1 MATRLKNIKSSAWL
15 KCTAYFL
22 AAICVFTATWNAVGA
37 LKTLSDYGIE
47 STLFRERA
55 EFIDTT
61 YFRWEIASAIDDLH
75 TVHLRN
81 SWEEDGLSKYH
92 TLEETK
98 QAVLEKFSAFLTDTM
113 ETAVARSKAESGV
126 YDSYENVTTADG
138 EAYDWTQDERARAYY
153 EGTHQTII
161 VEDFGVYLDLSTD
174 MTEADVEEL
183 VEQLY
188 KSQIA
193 MAKRNF
199 SENVAQATEQ
209 LHALVNFKYLIRHAE
224 TGEVFTN
231 LPNVQTADA
240 FFAQCGEEDWY
251 FGYTTEAGLV
261 RSSKSLLGN
270 LEKEVTDF
278 SSLSFFPKVEAL
290 CDEGYDVYVFVP
302 MPLEAVE
309 GDRLYEASVRF
320 TQESAGIEQQ
330 ILAAGIFTACALLL
344 AAYLLFVTGYVRET
358 AEVRLSPLDRLPP
371 DLHFL
376 LNGAVIGGVCFAAYE
391 ALYQIITGS
400 TAAQYTLRGVP
411 LLRLGI
417 AILGVAGFSALLEW
431 LTSVIKYNRAE
442 KPYFKST
449 LCYRL
454 LHGLL
459 RISRKGFRILR
470 NGWKRLRAWMQ
481 RLRRLIF
488 YRFRHLTRKAWMFVT
503 AYVGTHTMLCLLLA
517 LWIHD
522 GGELLILIGC
532 LCVVGINVITFTL
545 LWKHLVSLDKII
557 DAAEKS
563 KNGETPQDIGAAQ
576 MPEPLQSL
584 ARDLTFTQE
593 EMQKAINE
601 AVKGERMKTE
611 LITNVSHDLKT
622 PLTSIISYVDLLKK
636 CDITDAAAQKY
647 IAVLDE
653 KSIRLKRLIEDLV
666 EASKASS
673 GAVTL
678 HKMRVDLYQLAVQ
691 AIGEM
696 EDAFSANGL
705 QIVLDETV
713 EKPPVIDADSQ
724 KTWRII
730 SNLLSNAR
738 KYSLSGSRVY
748 VRVFEQGDF
757 GVFEIKNV
765 SQRALNID
773 PDELTQRFVRGDAAR
788 TEEGSGLGLSI
799 AKDLCTLQGGLL
811 KIQIDGDLFK
821 VTVAL
826 PLATA
831 STPAVGEGLAT

>member
-1 MATRLKNIKSSAWL
+1 MATRLKNIRSSAWL

-61 YFRWEIASAIDDLH
+61 YFRWEIASAIDNLH

-81 SWEEDGLSKYH
+81 SWEEDGLSQYH

-98 QAVLEKFSAFLTDTM
+98 QAAREAFSAFLAG
-113 ETAVARSKAESGV
+113 AVRDAAAYGASAKGIPPEQYEGV
-126 YDSYENVTTADG
+126 TNTDG

-161 VEDFGVYLDLSTD
+161 IEDFDVYLDLSTD
-174 MTEADVEEL
+174 MTEADVEEQ

-188 KSQIA
+188 KSQMA

-199 SENVAQATEQ
+199 SENVAQATQQ
-209 LHALVNFKYLIRHAE
+209 LKALVNFKYLLLQPE
-224 TGEVFTN
+224 TGEFFTN

-240 FFAQCGEEDWY
+240 FFSMCTDKDWY

-261 RSSKSLLGN
+261 RSSDSLL
-270 LEKEVTDF
+270 ERFRKEETDF
-278 SSLSFFPKVEAL
+278 SLPLRYPSLTAL
-290 CDEGYDVYVFVP
+290 CNEGYDVYVCVP
-302 MPLEAVE
+302 MPLEPVE
-309 GDRLYEASVRF
+309 GDDLYEASVRF
-320 TQESAGIEQQ
+320 WQDSAEIGRQALIAGIS
-330 ILAAGIFTACALLL
+330 TACALLL
-344 AAYLLFVTGYVRET
+344 SAYLLFATGRVRET
-358 AEVRLSPLDRLPP
+358 AGVRLSPLDRLPP

-449 LCYRL
+449 LCYRISHAL
-454 LHGLL
+454 FRAL
-459 RISRKGFRILR
+459 RRIFRALR
-470 NGWKRLRAWMQ
+470 NGRKRLHAWLQKMW
-481 RLRRLIF
+481 RLVF
-488 YRFRHLTRKAWMFVT
+488 YRFRHMTKKAWVFVIV
-503 AYVGTHTMLCLLLA
+503 YVGLNVILSALIGLSMYSGLWTLFLLLCAVAVNLVA
-517 LWIHD
+517 LI
-522 GGELLILIGC
+522 
-532 LCVVGINVITFTL
+532 V

-563 KNGETPQDIGAAQ
+563 KNGEIPQDIGAAQ

-593 EMQKAINE
+593 EMQKAVNE

>member
-1 MATRLKNIKSSAWL
+1 MATRLKNIRSSAWL

-61 YFRWEIASAIDDLH
+61 YFRWEIASAIDNLH

-98 QAVLEKFSAFLTDTM
+98 QAALEKFSAFLTDTM
-113 ETAVARSKAESGV
+113 ESAVARSKAESGI

-161 VEDFGVYLDLSTD
+161 IEDFGVYLDLSTD

-224 TGEVFTN
+224 TGEAFTN

-344 AAYLLFVTGYVRET
+344 AVYLLFVTGYVRET
-358 AEVRLSPLDRLPP
+358 AGVRLSPLDRLPP

-376 LNGAVIGGVCFAAYE
+376 LNGAVIGGVCFAAIH
-391 ALYQIITGS
+391 ALDAIIHGAA
-400 TAAQYTLRGVP
+400 AAQYTLRGVP

-459 RISRKGFRILR
+459 RISRKGFQILR
-470 NGWKRLRAWMQ
+470 NGWKRLRAWLKKMWH
-481 RLRRLIF
+481 LVF
-488 YRFRHLTRKAWMFVT
+488 YRFRHMKQKARIFVPV
-503 AYVGTHTMLCLLLA
+503 YVGLNTILCIFLGMSICDGDEITIVFFLLSAAVINLVA
-517 LWIHD
+517 F
-522 GGELLILIGC
+522 
-532 LCVVGINVITFTL
+532 VVP
-545 LWKHLVSLDKII
+545 WKHLVSLDKII

-563 KNGETPQDIGAAQ
+563 KNGETPQDVGAAQ

-593 EMQKAINE
+593 EMQKAVNE

-636 CDITDAAAQKY
+636 CDITDPAAQKY

-821 VTVAL
+821 ATVAL